1 MPKPRQRFVRSLS
14 LSLAIVLLAPWPQ
27 AAQRRLGAPAADSG
41 PPNAPVPISTEAVEK
56 EGIRCRTEMAPM
68 RDGTLLATD
77 IYLPSLSG
85 PHPVILQR
93 TPYGHTLG
101 HGCFANT
108 SGQMAFWARNG
119 YVGITQDARGTFR
132 SHGTFRPFLQEQADG
147 YDAVEW
153 AAKQSWS
160 NGKVAMAGSSY
171 FGVTQ
176 WQAALTAPP
185 HLVAIAPAVTST
197 DYHDHWTYVN
207 GVFDLWFGQSWLLA
221 FFAPDQ
227 YRRQGIARGMS
238 VEAARKAADQYL
250 NDSKKEILTDWRT
263 QLPLADTPE
272 YRKLAPYYYEWL
284 AHPNYD
290 RYWEKIDIEHQF
302 GSIKVP
308 AFVTGGW
315 YDLFQLG
322 SVRSFEGMRKQGGS
336 DVGRNGTMLIMHG
349 TGAHGGPGV
358 IAPSPENTSVNVQA
372 LQLRFYDHYAK
383 GVDNGI
389 DREPR
394 VRLFV
399 MEPPDSGKQAGGFW
413 VNGDSFPL
421 KGTELIRFNLRSRGR
436 ANTRMGD
443 GELDA
448 DRPSNGAED
457 TFTYDPRKPVPS
469 FGGGLCCTTLGSY
482 FPSGAQDQTELE
494 MRNDVLVYTSA
505 PLTRDLAVLG
515 QVKVTIWAKSSARD
529 TDFTA
534 KFVDV
539 HPDGFAQNLLDRVVR
554 ARFRKG
560 SKKPPSLIEPGVAYE
575 YEIDLGYTGALIKT
589 GHRIRLDISSS
600 NFPHFARNTNTGA
613 ADPANDSEIVVAR
626 QTIMHDRSH
635 PSYLELSVQ
644 RTLKAPSN

>member
-1 MPKPRQRFVRSLS
+1 MTMRSLRWFG
-14 LSLAIVLLAPWPQ
+14 LSLAMLLLAPWPQ
-27 AAQRRLGAPAADSG
+27 AAQQRPGAPAADSV
-41 PPNAPVPISTEAVEK
+41 PASAPVPISAEAVEK
-56 EGIRCRTEMAPM
+56 EGIRCRTEMVPM

-77 IYLPSLSG
+77 IYLPASSG

-132 SHGTFRPFLQEQADG
+132 SHGTFRPFFQEQADG

-160 NGKVAMAGSSY
+160 NGKVAMAGTSY

-185 HLVAIAPAVTST
+185 HLVAIAPSVTST

-227 YRRQGIARGMS
+227 YRRQGIAQGMS
-238 VEAARKAADQYL
+238 VEAAREASDQYL
-250 NDSKKEILTDWRT
+250 NDGKKKILTEWAP
-263 QLPLADTPE
+263 QLPLADIPE
-272 YRKLAPYYYEWL
+272 YRTLAPYYYEWL

-290 RYWEKIDIEHQF
+290 SYWAKIDIEHQF
-302 GSIKVP
+302 GSIRVP

-315 YDLFQLG
+315 YDLFQVG
-322 SVRSFEGMRKQGGS
+322 SVRSFEGMRKRGGS
-336 DVGRNGTMLIMHG
+336 DLARNGTMLIMHG

-372 LQLRFYDHYAK
+372 LQLRFYDRYVK

-421 KGTELIRFNLRSRGR
+421 KGTELIRFNLRSGGH

-448 DRPSNGAED
+448 DRPSEGAD
-457 TFTYDPRKPVPS
+457 DNFTYDPRKPVPS

-482 FPSGAQDQTELE
+482 FASGAQDQTELE

-505 PLTRDLAVLG
+505 PLARDLEVLG
-515 QVKVTIWAKSSARD
+515 QVKVKFWAKSSARD

-539 HPDGFAQNLLDRVVR
+539 HPDGFAQNLLDRIVR

-560 SKKPPSLIEPGVAYE
+560 SKKAPSLIQPGVAYE
-575 YEIDLGYTGALIKT
+575 YEMDLGYTGALIKT

-600 NFPHFARNTNTGA
+600 NFPHFARNMNTGA
-613 ADPANDSEIVVAR
+613 ADPAYDSEIVVAH
-626 QTIMHDRSH
+626 QMIIHDRSR
-635 PSYLELSVQ
+635 PSYLELSVH
-644 RTLKAPSN
+644 RTLKAQSN